1 MKRAPLVDESQG
13 FRRQKTFVNLTGL
26 DLNERFVFAVDGVE
40 MSGRMVA
47 VVEPDDD
54 ALEAADFRHGPVP
67 GSTGL

>member
-40 MSGRMVA
+40 MSGRMLA
-47 VVEPDDD
+47 VV
-54 ALEAADFRHGPVP
+54 
-67 GSTGL
+67 